1 VYSALVVIAVW
12 VAMIGIAS
20 RSNRLR
26 SADYVPISFVSAL
39 SSVSLIAALLIQINA
54 IHYVQRYGWLVALS
68 ILAPVVVNSGSRKRV
83 VTALAEFFGFRDEG
97 HAGEHKFGQGSALS
111 SLARLIR
118 RAMVCLVTIAMV
130 ATSMYQSNPGN
141 WDSNIYNISR
151 LPAMML
157 AKSIILTETGSVRQ
171 AIFPLGHDLLYYY
184 DIALGNLRGL
194 SAINLLEWLVIL
206 GILFGLVR
214 LLVQARLDGGDDVL
228 EVSLLF
234 VMSLFIASDLQ
245 LFQGLSTK
253 NDLVILLLFL
263 ATLQLVLRRITGCLS
278 LRRTELIAVIF
289 LMLTYAVHS
298 KSYGVIILVPV
309 AVAAC
314 FGLFSSTTTTTT
326 NATTQVR
333 WIDSSPQWPRSE
345 ALMLAGVILLSA
357 ANFAFYLYHSRTVIS
372 FYEPAAVKAVTTI
385 WVNTSG
391 PISTRLTN
399 MSFNFVRFLLI
410 ILLYPFSTYLKQ
422 QPRQPD
428 DYLFGLGSF
437 GSVLGGGQ
445 GVAIGRSFTLMRG
458 IREDS
463 AIYSE
468 VIHIAILIV
477 VLAGLI
483 ALLRVLFDP
492 SRSLRS
498 WIAVQINQP
507 VRTSM
512 LMSSVMSLLV
522 LSSILLYQSW
532 IARFLGSVYVTLYP
546 ILAVEL
552 ASIVIK
558 FRIEQHRN
566 ALAFFLTTFTIA
578 ILPLAAALRFFSIA
592 NKIGLSEAWHTQKWH
607 QFQDRTYYEYT
618 NSNGIAYEQ
627 TRSLL
632 QQLQSKRYSD
642 LIVCYGEDAPTLV
655 PLSKLVINPNAD
667 HARVRF
673 GNEQTCHQP
682 IVKDSGSGSVP
693 GHHDQQPRSKDQA
706 VDYVYLP

>member
-1 VYSALVVIAVW
+1 
-12 VAMIGIAS
+12 MIGIAS

-26 SADYVPISFVSAL
+26 SADYVPISFVCAL
-39 SSVSLIAALLIQINA
+39 SSVSLIAALLIQVNA
-54 IHYVQRYGWLVALS
+54 GLYVQRYGWLVALS
-68 ILAPVVVNSGSRKRV
+68 LLAPVVVYSGSRNRV
-83 VTALAEFFGFRDEG
+83 ITAMAEFLGFRDED
-97 HAGEHKFGQGSALS
+97 HASDQMSSQGGTLA
-111 SLARLIR
+111 SLARPIR
-118 RAMVCLVTIAMV
+118 RAMLCLVTIVMV
-130 ATSMYQSNPGN
+130 TTSMYQSSPGN
-141 WDSNIYNISR
+141 WDSNVYNISR

-263 ATLQLVLRRITGCLS
+263 ATLQLVLRSITGCLS

-289 LMLTYAVHS
+289 LMLTYAVHC

-357 ANFAFYLYHSRTVIS
+357 ANFAVYSYHSRTVVS
-372 FYEPAAVKAVTTI
+372 FYEPAAVKEVTTI

-391 PISTRLTN
+391 PISSRLTN
-399 MSFNFVRFLLI
+399 MAFNFVRFLVI

-437 GSVLGGGQ
+437 GSVLGGEQ
-445 GVAIGRSFTLMRG
+445 GVAMGAFTLMRR
-458 IREDS
+458 IHEDT

-492 SRSLRS
+492 NRYLWS
-498 WIAVQINQP
+498 WIDVQINQP
-507 VRTSM
+507 VRTSILLSAVIS
-512 LMSSVMSLLV
+512 LMV
-522 LSSILLYQSW
+522 LSGILLYQTW

-546 ILAVEL
+546 IVAVEL

-558 FRIEQHRN
+558 LRLYRHRN
-566 ALAFFLTTFTIA
+566 ALAFFLTIFTIA

-592 NKIGLSEAWHTQKWH
+592 NKIGLSEVWHTQKWH

-627 TRSLL
+627 TRALL
-632 QQLQSKRYSD
+632 QQLQSKRYSE
-642 LIVCYGEDAPTLV
+642 LIVCYGEDTPTLV
-655 PLSKLVINPNAD
+655 PLSKLVKNPNAD
-667 HARVRF
+667 LARVRF

-682 IVKDSGSGSVP
+682 IVKDSGSVP